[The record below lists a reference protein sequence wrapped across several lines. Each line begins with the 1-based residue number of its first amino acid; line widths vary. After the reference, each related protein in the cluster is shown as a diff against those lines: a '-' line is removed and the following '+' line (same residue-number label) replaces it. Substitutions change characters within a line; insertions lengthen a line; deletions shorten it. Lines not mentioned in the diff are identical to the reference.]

1 MRQIDAFRK
10 LSVRRFPEPE
20 QTGFWEQWGS
30 TKKPYAYLVFVPSH
44 KNGYNPALGI
54 ALLSR
59 LLRGL
64 LSAWYF
70 DGESGARL
78 EFTKLIPSA
87 SFLNFES

>member
-1 MRQIDAFRK
+1 VGK
-10 LSVRRFPEPE
+10 Y
-20 QTGFWEQWGS
+20 
-30 TKKPYAYLVFVPSH
+30 KKPYAYLGFVPYHNLS
-44 KNGYNPALGI
+44 YTPALGI
-54 ALLSR
+54 ALLSG